1 MVNEDAFSNITFLS
15 EDTPIYVHNA
25 QLHEQL
31 NKANQPI
38 NELFTIIKHGFSVS
52 AHIDHNLFSCFE
64 MFKACLWVLCASILL
79 LTYHL
84 PLLLTNNHTVPLDK
98 AEELSVDG

>member
-1 MVNEDAFSNITFLS
+1 
-15 EDTPIYVHNA
+15 
-25 QLHEQL
+25 
-31 NKANQPI
+31 
-38 NELFTIIKHGFSVS
+38 
-52 AHIDHNLFSCFE
+52 